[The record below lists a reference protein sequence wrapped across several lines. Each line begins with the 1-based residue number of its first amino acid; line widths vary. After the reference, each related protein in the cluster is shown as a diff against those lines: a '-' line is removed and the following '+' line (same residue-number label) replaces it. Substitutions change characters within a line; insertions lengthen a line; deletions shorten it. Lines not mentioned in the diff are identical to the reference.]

1 MLLAR
6 PSRSDLLTV
15 AAYWPVATAV
25 ILPTYWQQF
34 AGPRA
39 MAGMVYTVVLDSA
52 AVFAIVFG
60 LLPNLLTP
68 RYRLRAL
75 GLLLVFLLASGL
87 LYNYGYSLILNQLV
101 PVSPLQL
108 VHSIIRHAF
117 SYGMLAVLLT
127 GKRYFDVQQRL
138 ILAQKAH
145 AESELR
151 NLKAQIDPHFLFNNL
166 NVLRGL
172 IQHDP
177 VAADEY
183 LTHFAELYRYLI
195 RHKDEDFVSLTDEL
209 RFADEYV
216 YLLRHRFGTAYC
228 FRQQLPEPAAL
239 GQLLVVPGTLQ
250 LLLENAIK
258 HNAGDD
264 EDPLIITIEAS
275 ETHLTVRHPRR
286 PKRTAVDSTGTGLAN
301 LRERY
306 LLLTG
311 QAITVQGAGPE
322 FVVTVPLLAM
332 AQPAGKLPQ
341 PENTVADANSRSTRL

>member
-6 PSRSDLLTV
+6 PSRSDLLTA
-15 AAYWPVATAV
+15 AAYWPVATAI

-34 AGPRA
+34 SELRA
-39 MAGMVYTVVLDSA
+39 LSCMAYTVLLDSA
-52 AVFAIVFG
+52 AVFVIVFG

-75 GLLLVFLLASGL
+75 GLLMVFLLTSGV
-87 LYNYGYSLILNQLV
+87 LYGGGYSLLLSQPVTWGPLDLV
-101 PVSPLQL
+101 QN
-108 VHSIIRHAF
+108 IIRHAF

-127 GKRYFDVQQRL
+127 GKRYFDLQQRL
-138 ILAQKAH
+138 VLAQKAH

-195 RHKDEDFVSLTDEL
+195 RHKDEDVVPLAAEL
-209 RFADEYV
+209 QFANEYV
-216 YLLRHRFGTAYC
+216 YLLQHRFGSAYG
-228 FRQQLPEPAAL
+228 FRQHLPAAAAL
-239 GQLLVVPGTLQ
+239 DTLLVVPGTLQ

-258 HNAGDD
+258 HNAGDED
-264 EDPLIITIEAS
+264 DPLVITIEAT
-275 ETHLTVRHPRR
+275 ETQLVVRHPHR

-306 LLLTG
+306 HLLIG
-311 QAITVQGAGPE
+311 QTIAVQSAGPE
-322 FVVTVPLLAM
+322 FQVTVPLLA
-332 AQPAGKLPQ
+332 AAELAPA
-341 PENTVADANSRSTRL
+341 ENTLTTLVPAAKRR